1 MGVIIFKDLQFGDLP
16 KTPATPYP
24 GYALQQATKTIY
36 EYAYRF
42 GFPVSYIQEQNGVT
56 IQNIVPVHK
65 TENQQISTSSKVEL
79 EMHTETAFHPYKPD
93 YVMLFCLRGD
103 PNAVT
108 TYANLFEI
116 LKTLEPNTRKVLKKK
131 IFTTNV
137 DISFRLNGEQDQQIP
152 ISIVGEKDGMLTLT
166 YDSYYVRGINE
177 EANNALVSLRSAI
190 KQCTIDIVLQSGDLL
205 VIDNNKTI
213 HGRREFQPRYDGTDR
228 WVQRVLVRKEL
239 PPAQE
244 RKSNVIITKVFN

>member
-65 TENQQISTSSKVEL
+65 TEHQQISTSSKVEL

-108 TYANLFEI
+108 TYANLSQV
-116 LKTLEPNTRKVLKKK
+116 LKTLDLDTRKVLKKK
-131 IFTTNV
+131 IFTTSV
-137 DISFRLNGEQDQQIP
+137 DISFRTNGEEDQQIP
-152 ISIVGEKDGMLTLT
+152 ISIVGEKDGMLTFT
-166 YDSYYVRGINE
+166 YDSFFVRGINE
-177 EANNALVSLRSAI
+177 EANNALASLHSAI

-205 VIDNNKTI
+205 VIDNNNTI
-213 HGRREFQPRYDGTDR
+213 HGRRGFQPRYDGTDR

>member
-24 GYALQQATKTIY
+24 DYALQKVKDIVH
-36 EYAYRF
+36 EYVYRF
-42 GFPVSYIQEQNGVT
+42 GFPISYAQEQNGLT

-65 TENQQISTSSKVEL
+65 TEHQQISTSSKVEL

-103 PNAVT
+103 PNAAT
-108 TYANLFEI
+108 TYANLAEI
-116 LKTLEPNTRKVLKKK
+116 LKILEPDTRKVLKKK
-131 IFTTNV
+131 IFTTSV
-137 DISFRLNGEQDQQIP
+137 DISFRSNGEEDQQIP
-152 ISIVGEKDGMLTLT
+152 ISIVGEKDGKLTFT
-166 YDSYYVRGINE
+166 YDSFFVRGINE

-205 VIDNNKTI
+205 VIDNNSTI

-228 WVQRVLVRKEL
+228 WLQRVLVRREM
-239 PPAQE
+239 PPIEE
-244 RKSNVIITKVFN
+244 RTGNIITTKIFN

>member
-152 ISIVGEKDGMLTLT
+152 ISIVGEKDGKLTLT

-205 VIDNNKTI
+205 VIDNNNTI